1 MIEQTRWLERKRSA
15 SKTARNAMTSPS
27 RLIHDD
33 LAGRYS
39 LKAALCPPFML
50 PRSAPSTEGERAA
63 LQIQA
68 QRARPLEPSI
78 RSPGLRREV
87 GGDRSSG
94 QGRRSGLSQHLA

>member
-1 MIEQTRWLERKRSA
+1 MIEQTHWLERKRSA

-63 LQIQA
+63 LQIPPP
-68 QRARPLEPSI
+68 RPDKPRKPPTI
-78 RSPGLRREV
+78 RDSDKPQGERR
-87 GGDRSSG
+87 
-94 QGRRSGLSQHLA
+94 